1 MTSLGA
7 DLRHGLRIAST
18 ELRRSV
24 RGYVGQRRA
33 LVGLAVLVVLGGG
46 VLVSTLPGVH
56 SLGQTVRTDGEFP
69 LLEGLRQ
76 QMTVLVLGLVVL
88 FAMRTVERIAHVDGE
103 ELMLTTTSPRSIV
116 FGILLAEVTRVVALL
131 GPPALLVLGAFVLGA
146 GSPLLGVS
154 ALLAL
159 LPVLA
164 FAAVFGYLLGIGA
177 LVASRYVPLS
187 SSLKTVGYPL
197 FLLVAI
203 VGSQVLSRWYVED
216 GGSIPG
222 AALVGDA
229 LSASPLAAYGDVF
242 LLGSPAGEPVSATGL
257 AVLVGFV
264 AAVPVGLT
272 ATASVASSFWTTEAP
287 RSGGGSS
294 SSETVPASPTTVPR
308 PFRATKATRIG
319 WHYLRSGVRAPRQF
333 AHLLFLAFMLAPAG
347 STLLESPEFVYLFAV
362 GASVLFGAVL
372 AGSAFALNPLGQD
385 RSVLSLLF
393 LTATPPRRFV
403 QGRLVAGLTVGLPL
417 AVGGPVVAALLG
429 PPTLLDAL
437 GFAAV
442 GATLTATSAT
452 VAMALG
458 TAFPRF
464 ESRNMYGVE
473 TVTPSTIAL
482 LVHNMGTLVTGVV
495 ALVVT
500 GIALGEGFGA
510 GTLVLGALGVTVVVV
525 LAVGAGSYYYAVRRF
540 RGYTVE

>member
-1 MTSLGA
+1 
-7 DLRHGLRIAST
+7 
-18 ELRRSV
+18 
-24 RGYVGQRRA
+24 
-33 LVGLAVLVVLGGG
+33 
-46 VLVSTLPGVH
+46 
-56 SLGQTVRTDGEFP
+56 
-69 LLEGLRQ
+69 
-76 QMTVLVLGLVVL
+76 
-88 FAMRTVERIAHVDGE
+88 
-103 ELMLTTTSPRSIV
+103 
-116 FGILLAEVTRVVALL
+116 
-131 GPPALLVLGAFVLGA
+131 
-146 GSPLLGVS
+146 
-154 ALLAL
+154 
-159 LPVLA
+159 
-164 FAAVFGYLLGIGA
+164 
-177 LVASRYVPLS
+177 
-187 SSLKTVGYPL
+187 
-197 FLLVAI
+197 
-203 VGSQVLSRWYVED
+203 
-216 GGSIPG
+216 
-222 AALVGDA
+222 
-229 LSASPLAAYGDVF
+229 LSASPLAAYGDVL

-294 SSETVPASPTTVPR
+294 PAGTVPASPTTVPR

-333 AHLLFLAFMLAPAG
+333 AHLLFLAFMVAPAG

-442 GATLTATSAT
+442 GALLTATSAT

-473 TVTPSTIAL
+473 AVTPSTIAL
-482 LVHNMGTLVTGVV
+482 LVHNMGTLVTGLV

-500 GIALGEGFGA
+500 GIALGEGLGA
-510 GTLVLGALGVTVVVV
+510 GTLVFGALGVTVVVV